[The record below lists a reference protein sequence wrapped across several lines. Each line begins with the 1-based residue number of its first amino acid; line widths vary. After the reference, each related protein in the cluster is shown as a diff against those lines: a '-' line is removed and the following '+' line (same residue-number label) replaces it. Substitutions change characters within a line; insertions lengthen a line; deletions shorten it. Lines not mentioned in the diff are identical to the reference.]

1 MPQKRAPYAEFRA
14 NGHHGLSTG
23 GQCHR
28 PSRPDPDLNQRC
40 RKAKKLLPRRRK
52 PCARLVSD
60 KYRAVELIL
69 KNPDAGT
76 DCRLREIEVDRRI
89 DKAARFDNLQKRTGD
104 TNLHRSISLRE
115 SGNNIHLIA
124 NNNRSRSEEHASELQ
139 SLMR

>member
-1 MPQKRAPYAEFRA
+1 MRISDWSSDVCSSD
-14 NGHHGLSTG
+14 L
-23 GQCHR
+23 R
-28 PSRPDPDLNQRC
+28 PSRPVPDLNQRC

-89 DKAARFDNLQKRTGD
+89 DKAALFDNLQKDRKTVVKG
-104 TNLHRSISLRE
+104 
-115 SGNNIHLIA
+115 
-124 NNNRSRSEEHASELQ
+124 Q
-139 SLMR
+139 SV